1 MFHHYLTV
9 CSLKREG
16 DGQGGENLDRKRRAE
31 KEKRKKKRFPDRV
44 QSSRQKI
51 KKKEEGKKALQ
62 NKQERRSHVEPISL

>member
-16 DGQGGENLDRKRRAE
+16 DGQGGENPDRKRRAE
-31 KEKRKKKRFPDRV
+31 KKNDLKEKSFSFRVPD
-44 QSSRQKI
+44 Q
-51 KKKEEGKKALQ
+51 KKKEGGGKKALQ

>member
-1 MFHHYLTV
+1 MV
-9 CSLKREG
+9 REVKIQTEKG
-16 DGQGGENLDRKRRAE
+16 GQRK
-31 KEKRKKKRFPDRV
+31 KKKRFPDRV